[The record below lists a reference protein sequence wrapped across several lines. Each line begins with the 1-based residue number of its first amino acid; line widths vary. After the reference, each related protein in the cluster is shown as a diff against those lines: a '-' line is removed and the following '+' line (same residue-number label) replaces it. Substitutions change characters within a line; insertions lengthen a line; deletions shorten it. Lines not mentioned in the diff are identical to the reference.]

1 MNQFLSDAVRIVAL
15 PRDTPLY
22 LERVARAAVPAVA
35 DFCLIY
41 LVDGE
46 QLRCVAS
53 AHVTRAGD
61 RLLRALRTVY
71 KITRDDRESTVAQ
84 VVRLGR
90 LSLRAE
96 IRPEHQTSDVRVTE
110 RARVFDIHRQLA
122 VRSAL
127 VVPIEGRSGVL
138 GAVAFS
144 YAESRRHYAPAD
156 RPVAERVA
164 HQIALALDHA
174 QVLQSERRPASIGRR
189 ARPAL
194 RRLRRRAHDQLHS
207 TDNGRERTRLLN
219 ELAREE
225 RMLTRMLDRY
235 MAACPPQASRAVRPR
250 ARV

>member
-1 MNQFLSDAVRIVAL
+1 MNQFLSDAVRIAAL

-35 DFCLIY
+35 DFVLVY
-41 LVDGE
+41 LLEGK

-61 RLLRALRTVY
+61 RLLRALNKVY

-84 VVRLGR
+84 VVRLR
-90 LSLRAE
+90 RPSLRAE
-96 IRPEHQTSDVRVTE
+96 IRPEHESPDRRVAAL
-110 RARVFDIHRQLA
+110 ARVFDIHRQLA

-144 YAESRRHYAPAD
+144 YAESGRHYKAAD
-156 RPVAERVA
+156 LRVAERVA
-164 HQIALALDHA
+164 HQIALAVDHA
-174 QVLQSERRPASIGRR
+174 QLLQSERRQASIGRR

-194 RRLRRRAHDQLHS
+194 TRLRRALDRLQSA
-207 TDNGRERTRLLN
+207 DNGRERTRLLN
-219 ELAREE
+219 ELARAE
-225 RMLTRMLDRY
+225 RMLTRMLERY
-235 MAACPPQASRAVRPR
+235 MAACPPPASRAGRLR
-250 ARV
+250 ARA